1 MRAGGC
7 LSLLGLSAAS
17 LCRASRD
24 SVESRAFIPCPPYT
38 QLPASGWDL
47 VRANQIVTLMKA
59 KFTVFADF
67 RTCVWRDALLLGFYD
82 THCVARPEQR
92 SLSFSLVP

>member
-7 LSLLGLSAAS
+7 LSLLGLSAPS
-17 LCRASRD
+17 LCCASRD
-24 SVESRAFIPCPPYT
+24 SVESRALIGKPYT

-47 VRANQIVTLMKA
+47 VHANQIVTLIKA